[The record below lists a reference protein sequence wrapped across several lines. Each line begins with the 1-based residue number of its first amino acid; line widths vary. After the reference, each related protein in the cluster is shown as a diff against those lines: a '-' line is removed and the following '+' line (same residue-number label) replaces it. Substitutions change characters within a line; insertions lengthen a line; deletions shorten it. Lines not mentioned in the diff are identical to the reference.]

1 MKKIVAVILNYMS
14 YRETIDCVNL
24 LKEQSYKN
32 HEIVIVDNGS
42 KNESKER
49 LHACFDNNSGIYIIE
64 SEKNLGFAKGNNL
77 GIRYARNILKADYV
91 FVVNSDI
98 LTSKILYS
106 EIIKINYSGV
116 GVISPSVIKK
126 NGEKQLPAINTNNI
140 ELTIKNT
147 KKQIEIAVLLN
158 LPIISSIYRCYKK
171 IKSNEELAEP
181 QENKRYAIQGCSY
194 FLTPLFFKYYNEL
207 YPETF
212 LYWEEIDLA
221 YYLDKVGLKA
231 IIVNTSPV
239 IHLDGKSVEKLI
251 SIKKEKKKLK
261 YSIESMKNSLPLF
274 EMSYNEIKEKYNI

>member
-42 KNESKER
+42 KNKSKER
-49 LHACFDNNSGIYIIE
+49 LHACFDNNSDIYIIE

-98 LTSKILYS
+98 LTSKTLYS
-106 EIIKINYSGV
+106 EIIEINYSGV

-126 NGEKQLPAINTNNI
+126 NGEKQLPAINTDNI

-181 QENKRYAIQGCSY
+181 QENKQYAIQGCSY

>member
-14 YRETIDCVNL
+14 YKETINCVNL
-24 LKEQSYKN
+24 LKNQTYKN

-42 KNESKER
+42 ENESREI
-49 LHACFDNNSGIYIIE
+49 LHTCFDNISGIYIIE
-64 SEKNLGFAKGNNL
+64 SENNLGFAKGNNL

-98 LTSKILYS
+98 LSEKTLYS
-106 EIIKINYSGV
+106 EILAMDYSGI
-116 GVISPSVIKK
+116 GVISPSVFKK

-147 KKQIEIAVLLN
+147 KRQIQIAIVLN
-158 LPIISSIYRCYKK
+158 LPIISSIYRYYKK
-171 IKSNEELAEP
+171 TKLKECIEEI

-221 YYLDKVGLKA
+221 YYLYKVNLKA
-231 IIVNTSPV
+231 VIADTTPV

-251 SIKKEKKKLK
+251 SAKKEKRKLK

-274 EMSYNEIKEKYNI
+274 KMSYNEIKEKYNI

>member
-126 NGEKQLPAINTNNI
+126 NGEKQLPAINTDNI

-171 IKSNEELAEP
+171 IKLNEELAEP

>member
-126 NGEKQLPAINTNNI
+126 NGEKQLPAINTDNI

>member
-49 LHACFDNNSGIYIIE
+49 LHACFDNNSDIYIIE

-98 LTSKILYS
+98 LTSKTLYS
-106 EIIKINYSGV
+106 EIIEINYSGV

-126 NGEKQLPAINTNNI
+126 NGEKQLPAINTDNI

-181 QENKRYAIQGCSY
+181 QENKQYAIQGCSY